1 MINHFVVLIKLNTS
15 PPTPEN
21 SLTEDAVGTFSIF
34 YACKVAKLVSKK
46 GRMMTNTDY
55 KVLIKAIC
63 HVSCCF

>member
-1 MINHFVVLIKLNTS
+1 MNYGMINHFVVLIKLNTS

-46 GRMMTNTDY
+46 
-55 KVLIKAIC
+55 VE
-63 HVSCCF
+63 